1 MSQEPR
7 ARQQEQD
14 AKSQTPDAKCGKIN
28 SYQTKMEEN
37 QNGTDILKKKRQKPD
52 AKSQMPRA
60 RCQSY
65 MAQKSE
71 KSQIQMGHPWNQ
83 HLTSRLS
90 LLMIFWCQ
98 SEQLIFFENLVSPLP
113 DQ

>member
-37 QNGTDILKKKRQKPD
+37 QNGTDMLKKKRQEPD
-52 AKSQMPRA
+52 AKSQMPKLHG
-60 RCQSY
+60 
-65 MAQKSE
+65 KSE
-71 KSQIQMGHPWNQ
+71 KSQIQ
-83 HLTSRLS
+83 HLTPKLS
-90 LLMIFWCQ
+90 LLMIF
-98 SEQLIFFENLVSPLP
+98 
-113 DQ
+113 